1 MSETNMDAPT
11 PTTPSPHPLLDL
23 LNEAA
28 WFLLKFIPFMVAAT
42 LLEVLV
48 VRSLWGWFVVP
59 ALGAP
64 PLSLPLAAGLCLTVQ
79 TIRPAWPPRESD
91 EAEAW
96 WSVVKR
102 QFLAPA
108 FAWGIGWVIHVWAT
122 RGV

>member
-1 MSETNMDAPT
+1 MDTPT

-23 LNEAA
+23 LNEVA
-28 WFLLKFIPFMVAAT
+28 WFLLKFIPAMVATT
-42 LLEVLV
+42 LLEAFV

-91 EAEAW
+91 DEFAAW
-96 WSVVKR
+96 WAVVKR
-102 QFLAPA
+102 QFLAPVV
-108 FAWGIGWVIHVWAT
+108 AWGIGWVIHVWAT
-122 RGV
+122 RGGA